1 MQIPPQTITV
11 YKNSNQSG
19 VATLQMPR
27 LNAGEIMAV
36 VVKYVVE
43 RNGVERMTFTTKKEA
58 DAYDKMLDIAE
69 SLEMMLEKV
78 DVPLSEQ
85 QIESLALEMAK
96 EKDQFMAVL
105 KGAKEAPVKPKKAKS
120 ATDNVADIKEK
131 AAG

>member
-1 MQIPPQTITV
+1 MPQHITV
-11 YKNSNQSG
+11 YKNSNQDG
-19 VATLQMPR
+19 DFTLQMPR

-69 SLEMMLEKV
+69 SLELMLEKV

-105 KGAKEAPVKPKKAKS
+105 KGAKEAPAKSKKAKS
-120 ATDNVADIKEK
+120 DDNVADIKEK
-131 AAG
+131 AAS